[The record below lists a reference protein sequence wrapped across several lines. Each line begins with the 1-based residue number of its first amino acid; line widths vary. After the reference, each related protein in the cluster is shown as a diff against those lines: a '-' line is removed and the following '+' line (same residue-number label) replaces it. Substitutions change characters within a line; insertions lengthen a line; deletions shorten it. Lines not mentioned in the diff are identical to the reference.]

1 MLKNNIK
8 YLQRHTALQGNL
20 SHHFSLKLIII
31 TLKRYLNIQNVTKK
45 TLYVFT
51 YKQLLKRIF
60 KNANVFSQTFLVKL
74 EVIMKVTFYA
84 RLPSIVKG

>member
-1 MLKNNIK
+1 MLKNNIN
-8 YLQRHTALQGNL
+8 YWQRHIALQGNL
-20 SHHFSLKLIII
+20 SHHFSLKLIIT
-31 TLKRYLNIQNVTKK
+31 TLKRYLNIQSVTRK

-60 KNANVFSQTFLVKL
+60 KNANAFSQTFLVKL

>member
-8 YLQRHTALQGNL
+8 YWQRHIALQANR
-20 SHHFSLKLIII
+20 SHHFSLKLIIT
-31 TLKRYLNIQNVTKK
+31 TLKRYLNIQSVTRK

-60 KNANVFSQTFLVKL
+60 KNANAFSQTSLVKL